1 MNFPRISLVT
11 PCYNHEK
18 YIGRTIESVISQ
30 GYPNLQ
36 YIVIND
42 GSTDNSSKIIQR
54 YLDQIDL
61 FLDLEGHR
69 PSPVW
74 GLNQGFQHVDGEILG
89 WISSDDVLLP
99 KSLFTVAKAFRDV
112 PNAQWVTGLASTIN
126 ERDEVVNCKTRF
138 KQRFDFLIGQWQV
151 IQQESTYFCAELWQ
165 KAGGQFNEDFLQA
178 FDTELWTRFFEH
190 SELHHLQAPLGAFR
204 KGQQSRST
212 RNIEEFNSYN
222 DRAILRMR
230 EKLLNQVFLPT
241 QVYKMLRNPF
251 IRKILASFPNNWL
264 LKLLPKFSEPLIEYN
279 FILDSWQV
287 SRHSSFRRI

>member
-42 GSTDNSSKIIQR
+42 GSTDNSSKIIQE

-126 ERDEVVNCKTRF
+126 ERDEVVNCKARF
-138 KQRFDFLIGQWQV
+138 KQRFDFLIGHWQV
-151 IQQESTYFCAELWQ
+151 IQQESTFFRA
-165 KAGGQFNEDFLQA
+165 
-178 FDTELWTRFFEH
+178 ELWTRFFEH

-230 EKLLNQVFLPT
+230 EKLLNHVLLPT